1 MKHLNKYKTF
11 EGLNPLHNNNERY
24 YTLLDILQ
32 EPLDEISIPGIP
44 DIFHPEDTES
54 HLAANSYACWGFY
67 KEFPIL
73 KGNSNKP
80 DFEIDGIAIWN
91 LTPSNF
97 DKLYELIES
106 EQPRIKDALGEH
118 IKVKRDLIDDYAQD
132 MYITLVPEHEYNRHK
147 LSERVE
153 SAQTKLKYLQDELGA
168 ANPFR
173 SLPKEDTEK
182 VFNLIDEIYKIVN
195 KK

>member
-32 EPLDEISIPGIP
+32 EPLDEIGIPGIP
-44 DIFHPEDTES
+44 DNNDTES

-91 LTPSNF
+91 LTSSNF

-106 EQPRIKDALGEH
+106 ERLRIKDALGEH
-118 IKVKRDLIDDYAQD
+118 IKVKRDLIDDNAQD

-147 LSERVE
+147 FSEKVE
-153 SAQTKLKYLQDELGA
+153 SAQKKLNYLLESGI
-168 ANPFR
+168 PFR
-173 SLPKEDTEK
+173 SLPKEDFEK
-182 VFNLIDEIYKIVN
+182 VSNLIDELYKIVN
-195 KK
+195 KKK